1 MIAGIFLS
9 LCFIIRGFVFWGYHL
24 SEFLLV
30 CILWALLVTPN
41 PREDVYEEEVVE
53 ADEDEHP
60 GLRLFVAFGAGSGF
74 GVRLGA

>member
-1 MIAGIFLS
+1 M
-9 LCFIIRGFVFWGYHL
+9 
-24 SEFLLV
+24 